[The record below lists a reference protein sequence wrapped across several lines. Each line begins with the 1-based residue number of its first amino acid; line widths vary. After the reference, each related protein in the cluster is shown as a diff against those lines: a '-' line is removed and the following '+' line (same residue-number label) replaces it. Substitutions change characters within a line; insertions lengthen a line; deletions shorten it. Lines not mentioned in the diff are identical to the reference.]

1 MWELIPNKKIRLT
14 LQAIVGV
21 AILLISI
28 KTSLD
33 LVYGQPTKYVNPNI
47 IVTDQKL
54 DNYFKGKEVITRDNL
69 SSELNNEHV
78 VREQQLHLEL
88 KTMEVKVDGY
98 QKDIDYIKRLIDSQ
112 NSMLERQD
120 KKIDQLLLRYT
131 K

>member
-33 LVYGQPTKYVNPNI
+33 LAYGQPTKYINPNS
-47 IVTDQKL
+47 IVTDKKL
-54 DNYFKGKEVITRDNL
+54 DIYFKEKHVITRDNL
-69 SSELNNEHV
+69 SSELNTEQV
-78 VREQQLHLEL
+78 VRNQQLQLEL
-88 KTMEVKVDGY
+88 KTLEVKVDGY

-112 NSMLERQD
+112 NKLLERQD
-120 KKIDQLLLRYT
+120 DKIDQLLLRST